1 MVLLWAVLVA
11 LISSVSEGSVYV
23 WCVGVSVQG
32 GGADVGAQCA
42 CVRRLSSRVSVWSQQ
57 LLQHRASA

>member
-1 MVLLWAVLVA
+1 MA

-42 CVRRLSSRVSVWSQQ
+42 CVRSLSSRVSVWCQQ